1 MKKKYMVTAC
11 VLILAV
17 CLCQGIHGRADQE
30 PLYIKAAYIMA
41 GEGMLRL
48 VKEQYKE
55 KPRIALTFDDGPNA
69 RYTPGLLDGLKERE
83 VHATFF
89 LMGKNIEGNEELVRR
104 MKEEGHLI
112 GNHTYNHVQLDRLSR
127 ENACREVLKTNNIIY
142 EVTGEYPMYLRPPYG
157 AWPKNLE
164 LCVSMLPV
172 FWDID
177 TLDWKSEDVDS
188 VMGIIRNQAHDGAVI
203 LMHDGYESSVSAA
216 LMAVDFLKKEGY
228 EFVTA
233 DKLITD

>member
-1 MKKKYMVTAC
+1 
-11 VLILAV
+11 
-17 CLCQGIHGRADQE
+17 
-30 PLYIKAAYIMA
+30 
-41 GEGMLRL
+41 MLRL

-55 KPRIALTFDDGPNA
+55 KPRIALTFDDGPNV
-69 RYTPGLLDGLKERE
+69 RYTPVLLDGLKERE

-127 ENACREVLKTNNIIY
+127 ENACQEVLKTNNIIY

-177 TLDWKSEDVDS
+177 TLDWKSENVDS
-188 VMGIIRNQAHDGAVI
+188 VMGIIQNQAHDGAVI